1 MLRILCID
9 DHQVV
14 REGVRKIFDEKRIP
28 VEIGEASNAAEAM
41 RPISQK
47 SWDIVILDISLGGKS
62 GLDLLKEIRTLQ
74 PRLPVLIFSMHSE
87 EVYAR
92 RAISAG
98 ARGYITKGS
107 SSEELYAAINKI
119 AHGGRYISPTL
130 AERIIFT
137 SDGDRSPHESL
148 SPREYEVMLLIA
160 KGVSNKE
167 IAERLG
173 IDSRTVTTH
182 RRRLLDKMNM
192 QTDADLN
199 EYARVNQLLN

>member
-14 REGVRKIFDEKRIP
+14 RDGVRKIFDEKRIP

-92 RAISAG
+92 RANSAG

-119 AHGGRYISPTL
+119 ANGGRYISPAL

-137 SDGDRSPHESL
+137 SYGDRSPHESL

>member
-1 MLRILCID
+1 MLRVLCID
-9 DHQVV
+9 DHEVV
-14 REGVRKIFDEKRIP
+14 RDGVRKIFDEKRITI
-28 VEIGEASNAAEAM
+28 EFGEASNAAEAV
-41 RPISQK
+41 RLISQK
-47 SWDIVILDISLGGKS
+47 AWDIVILDISLGGKS
-62 GLDLLKEIRTLQ
+62 GLDLLKEIRILH

-107 SSEELYAAINKI
+107 SSEELYGAINRI
-119 AHGGRYISPTL
+119 AHGGRYISAAL
-130 AERIIFT
+130 AEKIVFT
-137 SDGDRSPHESL
+137 FDGDRSPHEFL

-199 EYARVNQLLN
+199 EYARVNELLN

>member
-119 AHGGRYISPTL
+119 VNGGRYISAAL

-160 KGVSNKE
+160 RGVSNKE

-192 QTDADLN
+192 HTDADLN

>member
-1 MLRILCID
+1 
-9 DHQVV
+9 
-14 REGVRKIFDEKRIP
+14 
-28 VEIGEASNAAEAM
+28 M

-119 AHGGRYISPTL
+119 ANGGRYISPAL